1 LLPAKKDESIEAI
14 KFEINKLI
22 KEGITKEELDR
33 AKNYLIGKND
43 ISMQRN
49 SSVNS
54 RILLSYL
61 YGLDINEPFNFMN
74 QIENVDMNSIN
85 ESIEEFLAAAKFV
98 TVSVDPN

>member
-1 LLPAKKDESIEAI
+1 M
-14 KFEINKLI
+14 KLI
-22 KEGITKEELDR
+22 NEGITKEELDR

-85 ESIEEFLAAAKFV
+85 ESIEEFGISFGVGVPVGRLFYKA
-98 TVSVDPN
+98 NG